1 MTDEHRRI
9 KLKPLAPPSWTP
21 AAVRMNNLLLNKTQP
36 FAFFLSET
44 KAFRL
49 QIFPTEPD
57 TPAVLPIGLTLG
69 IGDTTAGL
77 WLSDW
82 PLLDQIRSFIPEGM
96 LGRLPE
102 NLGIALAE
110 NALDPLITRIENGL
124 GSKIKIQ
131 SLSADKNSKVYT
143 LPLSF
148 ELLEGRR
155 DAPQQEQMT
164 LIRGLLMVE
173 ERLYP
178 LIQERLRF
186 WPSDTEA
193 QWENLEAN
201 LFLEIGTATVSV
213 QEVNHFE
220 TSDII
225 LLDESG
231 FRSEGLIRLRLN
243 TLLYCG
249 AQLIAEP
256 NRQITITTDW
266 NIMSDNDQKQSVQQI
281 NQLPVQLS
289 FDLGQKTLSF
299 NEVKQLR
306 PGYVIDLTQSLPEVV
321 QIRAQNKLIGTGELV
336 DISGRIGV
344 RILSLF
350 GNRSKAG

>member
-1 MTDEHRRI
+1 MTDERRRI
-9 KLKPLAPPSWTP
+9 TLKLLAPPSWTP
-21 AAVRMNNLLLNKTQP
+21 AAVRMNNLLLTKTQP
-36 FAFFLSET
+36 FAFFLSEN

-49 QIFPTEPD
+49 QIFPAEPNSNL
-57 TPAVLPIGLTLG
+57 VFPIGLTLG

-77 WLSDW
+77 WLSEW
-82 PLLDQIRSFIPEGM
+82 PLLDQIRSYIPEGM
-96 LGRLPE
+96 LARLPE

-131 SLSADKNSKVYT
+131 SLSADKNSNLYA

-148 ELLEGRR
+148 ELLEGQRN
-155 DAPQQEQMT
+155 AHQQEQMT

-186 WPSDTEA
+186 WPSDTEL

-220 TSDII
+220 PSDII
-225 LLDESG
+225 LLDNNS
-231 FRSEGLIRLRLN
+231 FRRDGLIRLRLN

-306 PGYVIDLTQSLPEVV
+306 PGYVIDLSQSLPEVV

-350 GNRSKAG
+350 GNRSKTG

>member
-1 MTDEHRRI
+1 MTDDRRRI
-9 KLKPLAPPSWTP
+9 KLKPFVPPSWTP

-36 FAFFLSET
+36 LAFFLSET

-49 QIFPTEPD
+49 QIFPTEPESAD
-57 TPAVLPIGLTLG
+57 VFPIGLTLG
-69 IGDTTAGL
+69 VGDTTAGL

-96 LGRLPE
+96 LARLPE

-124 GSKIKIQ
+124 GSKVKIQ
-131 SLSADKNSKVYT
+131 SLSADKKSSLYT

-155 DAPQQEQMT
+155 DAPQHEQTT

-186 WPSDTEA
+186 WPSDTETR
-193 QWENLEAN
+193 WDSLEAT

-220 TSDII
+220 PSDII
-225 LLDESG
+225 LLDESS
-231 FRSEGLIRLRLN
+231 FRSEGLIRLRFNSILS
-243 TLLYCG
+243 CG

-266 NIMSDNDQKQSVQQI
+266 NIMSDNDQKQSLQQI

-306 PGYVIDLTQSLPEVV
+306 PGYVIDLSQSLPEVV

-350 GNRSKAG
+350 GSRSKAG

>member
-1 MTDEHRRI
+1 MTDERRRI
-9 KLKPLAPPSWTP
+9 TLKLLAPPLWTP
-21 AAVRMNNLLLNKTQP
+21 ASVRMNNLLLTKTQP

-49 QIFPTEPD
+49 QIFPTEPNKN
-57 TPAVLPIGLTLG
+57 LIFPIGLTLG

-77 WLSDW
+77 WLSEW
-82 PLLDQIRSFIPEGM
+82 PLLDQIRSYIPEGM
-96 LGRLPE
+96 LARLPE

-124 GSKIKIQ
+124 GSKVKIQ
-131 SLSADKNSKVYT
+131 SLSADKNSTLYT

-148 ELLEGRR
+148 ELLEGQR
-155 DAPQQEQMT
+155 DTPQREQMT

-186 WPSDTEA
+186 WPSDTEL

-201 LFLEIGTATVSV
+201 LFLEIGTATISV
-213 QEVNHFE
+213 QEVNNFE
-220 TSDII
+220 PSDII
-225 LLDESG
+225 LLDDNG
-231 FRSEGLIRLRLN
+231 FRREGLIRLRLN
-243 TLLYCG
+243 TVLYCG

-306 PGYVIDLTQSLPEVV
+306 PGYVIDLSQSLPEVV

>member
-1 MTDEHRRI
+1 MTDDRRRI
-9 KLKPLAPPSWTP
+9 KLKPLVPPSWTP

-36 FAFFLSET
+36 LTFFLSKT

-49 QIFPTEPD
+49 QIFPTESENISIF
-57 TPAVLPIGLTLG
+57 PIGLTLG

-96 LGRLPE
+96 LARLPE

-110 NALDPLITRIENGL
+110 NALDLLITRIENGL

-131 SLSADKNSKVYT
+131 SLSADKNSTLYT

-148 ELLEGRR
+148 ELLEGQH

-186 WPSDTEA
+186 WPSETEGE
-193 QWENLEAN
+193 WENLDAH
-201 LFLEIGTATVSV
+201 LFLEIGTANVSV
-213 QEVNHFE
+213 QEVNNFE
-220 TSDII
+220 PSDII
-225 LLDESG
+225 LLDSNG

-243 TLLYCG
+243 SLLYCG

-306 PGYVIDLTQSLPEVV
+306 PGYVIDLSQSLPEVV

-350 GNRSKAG
+350 GNRSKTG